1 VIQLRLPERASG
13 QSLPLADAPRVWS
26 ASRRTRLLRV
36 LLAIVLLGLLVSLL
50 VSSLRLKTRPTSYF
64 AEGGGGL
71 AVVDF
76 SKSID
81 PRSFRRMSTILRTLA
96 DSNQRLGLI
105 AFSDDAYMML
115 PPGTRGDEVRPMLR
129 FFTGKEFT
137 TLASIQTPW
146 SAAFLGGTQIASGLR
161 AARLEFEREGIKHGS
176 VLLISDLDD
185 SSTDIPI
192 VTEELTTYRREGLRL
207 RIAPLFA
214 APENLAFFAG
224 LAGPGSVLGS
234 QELLDNSKVAE
245 SQSVVGSFPKW
256 LFFGGALVL
265 LGIALNE
272 RLTRRLEWE
281 T

>member
-13 QSLPLADAPRVWS
+13 QSVPLADAPRIWS
-26 ASRRTRLLRV
+26 ASRRTAILRV
-36 LLAIVLLGLLVSLL
+36 LLAVVLLGLLVSLL

-71 AVVDF
+71 AVIDF

-81 PRSFRRMSTILRTLA
+81 PRSFARMATILRTLA
-96 DSNQRLGLI
+96 DSDQRLGLV

-129 FFTGKEFT
+129 FFSGKEFT
-137 TLASIQTPW
+137 TLATAVTPW
-146 SAAFLGGTQIASGLR
+146 SAAFLGGTQIANGLK
-161 AARLEFEREGIKHGS
+161 AARLEFEREHVKNGS

-185 SSTDIPI
+185 SSTDIPAL
-192 VTEELTTYRREGLRL
+192 TQELTTYRKEGLRL
-207 RIAPLFA
+207 RIAPLFPT
-214 APENLAFFAG
+214 PENLAFFTS
-224 LAGPGSVLGS
+224 LAGPSSVLGS
-234 QELLDNSKVAE
+234 RELLDNSKVAE
-245 SQSVVGSFPKW
+245 HQSVVGSFPKW

-265 LGIALNE
+265 LGVGLNE

-281 T
+281 A

>member
-1 VIQLRLPERASG
+1 VQLRLPERATA
-13 QSLPLADAPRVWS
+13 QSVPLADAPRVWS
-26 ASRRTRLLRV
+26 VSRRTAVLRV
-36 LLAIVLLGLLVSLL
+36 LLAVVLLGLVVSLV

-71 AVVDF
+71 AVIDF

-96 DSNQRLGLI
+96 DSDQRLGLV

-129 FFTGKEFT
+129 FFSGKEFT
-137 TLASIQTPW
+137 SLASISTPW
-146 SAAFLGGTQIASGLR
+146 SSAFLGGTQIANGLK
-161 AARLEFEREGIKHGS
+161 AARLEFEREHVQHGS

-185 SSTDIPI
+185 SSTDIPLL
-192 VTEELTTYRREGLRL
+192 TQELTTYRREGLRL
-207 RIAPLFA
+207 RIAPLFPT
-214 APENLAFFAG
+214 PENLAFFTS
-224 LAGPGSVLGS
+224 LAGPSSVLGS
-234 QELLDNSKVAE
+234 RELLDNSKVAE
-245 SQSVVGSFPKW
+245 RQSVVGSFPKW

-265 LGIALNE
+265 LGVGLNE